1 MCGRFTLTASP
12 TDVEE
17 ELGIEIPSFPPSHNI
32 APTEEILAI
41 AAIHTAP
48 KACFFHWGL
57 IPHWSKQKNKGPK
70 PINARAETIAD
81 TMPFKHL
88 LPRKRCLIV
97 ADGFYEWT
105 SDKTP
110 FHFQNENGR
119 LMTFAGLW
127 DTWQDSESGEA
138 VSSCT
143 IITTRPN
150 ELVGKY
156 HDRMPVILEEGNR
169 EAWLDVDITDASL
182 LQKVLEPYD
191 SDKMHACRIS
201 KAINNP
207 TYKGPL

>member
-1 MCGRFTLTASP
+1 
-12 TDVEE
+12 
-17 ELGIEIPSFPPSHNI
+17 
-32 APTEEILAI
+32 
-41 AAIHTAP
+41 
-48 KACFFHWGL
+48 
-57 IPHWSKQKNKGPK
+57 
-70 PINARAETIAD
+70 
-81 TMPFKHL
+81 
-88 LPRKRCLIV
+88 
-97 ADGFYEWT
+97 
-105 SDKTP
+105 
-110 FHFQNENGR
+110 
-119 LMTFAGLW
+119 MTFAGLW

-150 ELVGKY
+150 ELVAKY